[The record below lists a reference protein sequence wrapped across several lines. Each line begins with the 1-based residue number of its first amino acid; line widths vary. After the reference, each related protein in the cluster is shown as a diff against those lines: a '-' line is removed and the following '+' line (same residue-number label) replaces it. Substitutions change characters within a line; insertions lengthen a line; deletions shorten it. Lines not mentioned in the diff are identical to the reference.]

1 MTALGYACVFV
12 WLTTTPAGSAAIH
25 GGKVIRR
32 GHQRFYE
39 TQLFNF
45 HWVYHGSGSEKTK
58 EYVEKINQMHA
69 IVWKRTPGAF
79 TQAWDAQSA
88 IILLSSYESLLRKM
102 FGTKND
108 IHPQLKKAWPEW
120 GERLTAWFK
129 AEPVDGVPQT
139 FGINYPRNWD
149 EIVQFGQWLIDF
161 DMDKQRS
168 EEDRIKG
175 HETAEAFIHQ
185 FSDLWFPRLVK
196 AIVLAFYS
204 SSFFFSIFCLFKKKR
219 SLQKYRCLQFL
230 GRAVV
235 LTCLPK
241 KIRVKQQLG
250 DPNPILEFCIR
261 HAFRL
266 GMNYGDSLPD
276 PVMAEFEDFYHELE
290 QQDMSQIDA
299 INAASRDAQDLFIK
313 RTVLFGVFFVV
324 SVVLA
329 LRYGASK

>member
-1 MTALGYACVFV
+1 M
-12 WLTTTPAGSAAIH
+12 
-25 GGKVIRR
+25 IRR